1 MQGKHN
7 EEDEDQEDDEIQLNE
22 MKYLGRDETF

>member
-1 MQGKHN
+1 MQGKHH